1 MKRCHKCGEAWSEAG
16 SPGTREDCLRCGSS
30 LHACAN
36 CRFFDGKALEW
47 CLEPM
52 ARPERPRTVEAYN
65 VCSWFVFRD
74 PDEERFNAD
83 KSKSA
88 RMALEQLFSGA
99 SAVTAENKGS
109 GL

>member
-1 MKRCHKCGEAWSEAG
+1 MRRCHKCGEPWNDKG
-16 SPGTREDCLRCGSS
+16 SPGTREDCLKCGSS

-36 CRFFDGKALEW
+36 CRFYDGKALEW

-52 ARPERPRTVEAYN
+52 ARPEKPRTPETFN
-65 VCSWFVFRD
+65 ICDWFIFRD
-74 PDEERFNAD
+74 PDEERFDAE

-88 RMALEQLFSGA
+88 RMALEQLFGA
-99 SAVTAENKGS
+99 APKVGHDAS